1 MQRIEVVT
9 SVRRKRR
16 FTAEQKKQVVD
27 DGLQPGS
34 SLSAAARK
42 YAISPSLVF
51 QWRRLMENGQL
62 AAVGSEEEVVPVSEV
77 KKLEQRVR
85 ELERVLGKKTMQVEI
100 LTEAVRIGREKK
112 LISRSP
118 LPGLEDG
125 Q

>member
-1 MQRIEVVT
+1 
-9 SVRRKRR
+9 
-16 FTAEQKKQVVD
+16 
-27 DGLQPGS
+27 
-34 SLSAAARK
+34 
-42 YAISPSLVF
+42 
-51 QWRRLMENGQL
+51 MENGQL